1 MPQTANMTIF
11 DGTGV
16 DKTFKPVSNRQ
27 LSDVESILVARGP
40 GAVAAQAATA
50 SFRTRL
56 AKDSSGV
63 NRLVFSMAVPHVDS
77 VDGSPVVTRTSRVE
91 LTFLLPGQA
100 TDAERAYLLA
110 CLKGALNTGNFG
122 DWYTELS
129 HFL

>member
-1 MPQTANMTIF
+1 MPATANMTVY

-56 AKDSSGV
+56 AKDPNGV
-63 NRLVFSMAVPHVDS
+63 NRQVLALAIPHSDVIDGKVVNTVD
-77 VDGSPVVTRTSRVE
+77 RVE
-91 LTFLLPGQA
+91 LTFLLSGQA
-100 TDAERAYLLA
+100 NDARRAYLLA
-110 CLKGALNTGNFG
+110 LLKGTMNAGNFT
-122 DWYTELS
+122 DCYTELS